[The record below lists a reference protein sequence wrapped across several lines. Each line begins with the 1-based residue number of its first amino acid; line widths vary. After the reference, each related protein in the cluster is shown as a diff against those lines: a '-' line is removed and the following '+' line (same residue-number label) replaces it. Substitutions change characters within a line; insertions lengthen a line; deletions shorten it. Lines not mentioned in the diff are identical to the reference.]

1 VFVLKGK
8 PLNVWDLKRDVMYK
22 NDEMYNLMQA
32 LNVEDNTEGLR
43 YDKVIL
49 ATDADVDGM
58 HIRNLM
64 ITYFFRFFEQLVHDG
79 HVYVLETP
87 LFRVRNKEKTI
98 YCYSETERDNA
109 VKELGSNP
117 ACVAVASSENE
128 ATEPS
133 EPKVKSTAQHTT
145 ARRRPEITR
154 FKGLGEISP
163 KEFAQFIGK
172 EMRLSKVEYAPR
184 AESGPIFNF
193 YMGKNTPERKDYIM
207 DKLVVPV
214 EE

>member
-1 VFVLKGK
+1 
-8 PLNVWDLKRDVMYK
+8 
-22 NDEMYNLMQA
+22 
-32 LNVEDNTEGLR
+32 
-43 YDKVIL
+43 
-49 ATDADVDGM
+49 M

-64 ITYFFRFFEQLVHDG
+64 ITYFFKLFEQLVHDG
-79 HVYVLETP
+79 HVFVLETP

-109 VKELGSNP
+109 VKELGGSSGAGILP
-117 ACVAVASSENE
+117 ASGTGVPPVSSEKVAGQPE
-128 ATEPS
+128 THRQDARATR
-133 EPKVKSTAQHTT
+133 KV
-145 ARRRPEITR
+145 EITR

-172 EMRLSKVEYAPR
+172 QMRLSKIEYAPR

-207 DKLVVPV
+207 DSLVVPV

>member
-1 VFVLKGK
+1 
-8 PLNVWDLKRDVMYK
+8 M
-22 NDEMYNLMQA
+22 
-32 LNVEDNTEGLR
+32 
-43 YDKVIL
+43 
-49 ATDADVDGM
+49 
-58 HIRNLM
+58 
-64 ITYFFRFFEQLVHDG
+64 
-79 HVYVLETP
+79 
-87 LFRVRNKEKTI
+87 
-98 YCYSETERDNA
+98 
-109 VKELGSNP
+109 
-117 ACVAVASSENE
+117 
-128 ATEPS
+128 
-133 EPKVKSTAQHTT
+133 QHTT

-172 EMRLSKVEYAPR
+172 EMVLAHGHR

>member
-1 VFVLKGK
+1 
-8 PLNVWDLKRDVMYK
+8 
-22 NDEMYNLMQA
+22 MQS

-64 ITYFFRFFEQLVHDG
+64 ITYFFRFFEQLVQDG
-79 HVYVLETP
+79 HVHVLETP
-87 LFRVRNKEKTI
+87 LFRVRNKERTI

-109 VKELGSNP
+109 VKELGG
-117 ACVAVASSENE
+117 
-128 ATEPS
+128 
-133 EPKVKSTAQHTT
+133 K
-145 ARRRPEITR
+145 PEITR

-172 EMRLSKVEYAPR
+172 EMRLSKVEYAPKV
-184 AESGPIFNF
+184 ESGPIFTF

-207 DKLVVPV
+207 ENLVVTV